1 MASAQREVC
10 DGCQRQCSVNV
21 NVNMAK
27 GGVVE
32 FLCYRVTIS
41 PPPFNYQGICGYF
54 GESPRMSFQF
64 HGTKKS
70 EVFPLGNGHLLA
82 CGTD

>member
-1 MASAQREVC
+1 MC
-10 DGCQRQCSVNV
+10 DGCQRQRSVNV

-41 PPPFNYQGICGYF
+41 PLLLIIKEFVAILGKVLECPSNFMGQ
-54 GESPRMSFQF
+54 
-64 HGTKKS
+64 KKARFS
-70 EVFPLGNGHLLA
+70 L
-82 CGTD
+82 

>member
-1 MASAQREVC
+1 MC

-21 NVNMAK
+21 NVNVVK
-27 GGVVE
+27 GGVAVSLLQSYYFPPVLLIIKE
-32 FLCYRVTIS
+32 FVAI
-41 PPPFNYQGICGYF
+41 F
-54 GESPRMSFQF
+54 GKVLECPSNFMGQ
-64 HGTKKS
+64 KKS